1 MFLFLVT
8 LAPALAYPGCTESFV
23 THHVEFSRNADQHV
37 PFAPPASRRL
47 HQSSLACASSTT
59 SRTVDAASSPD
70 GIFPARLAAMDF
82 TTTCAVVV
90 AGLVYAHRLVCVTPP
105 GALRFVLLLPCVA
118 VNAGVPTLRMSPFGP
133 SPGVLAC
140 AVAIANFG
148 WWTNFKL
155 LALSAGRGQL
165 AGCSSLPTF
174 LAVGAL
180 PIRLSD
186 ERARA
191 GIRRGERAGPIPP
204 AEHFALALLK
214 LFLLAVCLVVIP
226 RTSEASAARHLAQ
239 SFGLYAV
246 LGVIMDVASLVAA
259 GVFGLH
265 LAPHFDKPFLAA
277 SISEFWAQRW
287 NLVAG
292 AMLRDLVYAPIV
304 GADDTASSSSSSS
317 RTRPPSRLRMRPIPH
332 PVRSAA
338 ATVAC
343 FAASG
348 AMHEFIFW
356 YLVGSPLRVDGRWA
370 LFFLAQA
377 PVVLLE
383 RAARRSRRL
392 AALLRETPR
401 PVAVV
406 VALGAQL
413 ALANALFFPPVAETG
428 LDRRV
433 VEDVRRLLFRESQGN

>member
-1 MFLFLVT
+1 M
-8 LAPALAYPGCTESFV
+8 
-23 THHVEFSRNADQHV
+23 H
-37 PFAPPASRRL
+37 
-47 HQSSLACASSTT
+47 
-59 SRTVDAASSPD
+59 
-70 GIFPARLAAMDF
+70 F
-82 TTTCAVVV
+82 TATCAVVV
-90 AGLVYAHRLVCVTPP
+90 AGLVYAHRLVCVVPP
-105 GALRFVLLLPCVA
+105 GSLRFVLLLPCVA

-140 AVAIANFG
+140 AVAVANFG

-186 ERARA
+186 ERARG

-214 LFLLAVCLVVIP
+214 LSLLAACLVVIP

-246 LGVIMDVASLVAA
+246 LGAIMDVASLVAA

-304 GADDTASSSSSSS
+304 GADDAASSSPSPSPSPSSSPSPTSSSS
-317 RTRPPSRLRMRPIPH
+317 RTRPTSRPRTRPRMKPRPF
-332 PVRSAA
+332 RSAA

-356 YLVGSPLRVDGRWA
+356 YLVGSPPRVDGRWA

-383 RAARRSRRL
+383 RASRRSRRL
-392 AALLRETPR
+392 AAVLRETPR

-413 ALANALFFPPVAETG
+413 ALANVLFFPPVAETG

-433 VEDVRRLLFRESQGN
+433 VEDVRRLLFWESN

>member
-1 MFLFLVT
+1 MLGGST
-8 LAPALAYPGCTESFV
+8 
-23 THHVEFSRNADQHV
+23 SRNSKFR
-37 PFAPPASRRL
+37 PSFTASRRL
-47 HQSSLACASSTT
+47 LESLLARASPTT
-59 SRTVDAASSPD
+59 KCTADASGSPD
-70 GIFPARLAAMDF
+70 GTLPARPAPMEF
-82 TTTCAVVV
+82 ITTCAVVV
-90 AGLVYAHRLVCVTPP
+90 AGLVYARRLVCVVPK

-118 VNAGVPTLRMSPFGP
+118 VNVGVPTLCMSPLGP

-140 AVAIANFG
+140 AVAVTNFG

-165 AGCSSLPTF
+165 AECSSLPAF

-186 ERARA
+186 KRARE
-191 GIRRGERAGPIPP
+191 GVRRGERAGPVAP
-204 AEHFALALLK
+204 AEHFFLALLK
-214 LFLLAVCLVVIP
+214 LSLLAACVVLIP
-226 RTSEASAARHLAQ
+226 RTPEASAARCLAQ
-239 SFGLYAV
+239 SFALYAV
-246 LGVIMDVASLVAA
+246 LGAVMDVSSLVAA
-259 GVFGLH
+259 GVFDLH

-277 SISEFWAQRW
+277 SISEFWAERW

-304 GADDTASSSSSSS
+304 GDAVDASSSSSS
-317 RTRPPSRLRMRPIPH
+317 TRPESSSRLKPH
-332 PVRSAA
+332 FVRAAA

-348 AMHEFIFW
+348 AAHECIFW
-356 YLVGSPLRVDGRWA
+356 YLVGSPRRVDGRWA

-377 PVVLLE
+377 PVVILE

-392 AALLRETPR
+392 AAVLRETPR
-401 PVAVV
+401 AVAVA
-406 VALGAQL
+406 VALGAQF

-428 LDRRV
+428 LDERV
-433 VEDVRRLLFRESQGN
+433 REDVRRLLFRK

>member
-1 MFLFLVT
+1 
-8 LAPALAYPGCTESFV
+8 
-23 THHVEFSRNADQHV
+23 
-37 PFAPPASRRL
+37 
-47 HQSSLACASSTT
+47 
-59 SRTVDAASSPD
+59 
-70 GIFPARLAAMDF
+70 MDF
-82 TTTCAVVV
+82 TTTCGVVI
-90 AGLVYAHRLVCVTPP
+90 AGLVYAHRLVRIIPP
-105 GALRFVLLLPCVA
+105 GALRLVFLTPCVA
-118 VNAGVPTLRMSPFGP
+118 VNAGVPTLCMSPLGP

-140 AVAIANFG
+140 AVALANFG

-165 AGCSSLPTF
+165 AECSSLPTF

-186 ERARA
+186 ERARK

-214 LFLLAVCLVVIP
+214 LFLLAACLVVIP

-246 LGVIMDVASLVAA
+246 LGAIMDVASLVAA

-292 AMLRDLVYAPIV
+292 AMLRDVVYAPIV
-304 GADDTASSSSSSS
+304 GTDDTASPSPSSSSP
-317 RTRPPSRLRMRPIPH
+317 RTRPPSRPRTKLRMKPH
-332 PVRSAA
+332 PFRSAA

-356 YLVGSPLRVDGRWA
+356 YLVGSPPRVDGRWA

-433 VEDVRRLLFRESQGN
+433 VEDVRRLLFRESN